1 MRRVIISTVGTSLL
15 TNQINRSLPEEQDW
29 YGRLRDTANSTLEKT
44 PEDVLNIIET
54 LKTRAIKKLAQS
66 STAQIRSASA
76 ELNGIYGLYQEQ
88 LELARQDMHWLVA
101 TDTAQGK
108 ETAEIVESFLQARGI
123 TAQIYT
129 PKGLSTTT
137 TRCFA
142 DGIDELLTQL
152 ESMTSGYDKV
162 CFNLVGGFKSL
173 QAYLNTIGMF
183 YADEIIYIFEGVNSE
198 VITIPR
204 LPIKIDESVI
214 EPYKV
219 QFAMMAVGT
228 EVSRSQLP
236 GIQEALIFRV
246 DDDVTL
252 SNWGKLIWNQS
263 KSRILSG
270 ELLVFPRI
278 QYQESFIKDYERTR
292 AEGERVKLQETL
304 AKVAYL
310 LEKYNGDR
318 SALTGDGGVQLETY
332 KNTAIEHFRVT
343 LSLRVSYQVVA
354 GGNLSLRYYGTHD
367 HVERSEGIR

>member
-1 MRRVIISTVGTSLL
+1 MRRVVISTIGTSLL
-15 TNQINRSLPEEQDW
+15 TNQINRSNLEEKDW
-29 YGRLRDTANSTLEKT
+29 YNQLRDTANSTLEKT
-44 PEDVLNIIET
+44 PKDVLEIIET
-54 LKTRAIKKLAQS
+54 LKARAIEKLAQS

-88 LELARQDMHWLVA
+88 LELSHQDMHWLVA

-108 ETAEIVESFLQARGI
+108 ETAEIVESFLQSRGI
-123 TAQIYT
+123 AVQIYT
-129 PKGLSTTT
+129 PKGLSTTS
-137 TRCFA
+137 TRCFS

-152 ESMTSGYDKV
+152 ESMTSGYEKV

-219 QFAMMAVGT
+219 QFALMATGA
-228 EVSRSQLP
+228 EVNLSQLP

-246 DDDVTL
+246 DEEVTL

-263 KSRILSG
+263 KSKILSG
-270 ELLVFPRI
+270 ELLMFPRI
-278 QYQESFIKDYERTR
+278 QYQQSFIKDYERIKN
-292 AEGERVKLQETL
+292 EGERVKLQETL

-310 LEKYNGDR
+310 LEKSKGDR
-318 SALTGDGGVQLETY
+318 TALTGDGGVQLETY

-343 LSLRVSYQVVA
+343 LSLRVSYQAVD

-367 HVERSEGIR
+367 HVERSEGLR

>member
-1 MRRVIISTVGTSLL
+1 MRRVVISTVGTSLL
-15 TNQINRSLPEEQDW
+15 TNQINRSNLEEKDW
-29 YGRLRDTANSTLEKT
+29 YSQLRDTANSTLEKT
-44 PEDVLNIIET
+44 PKDVLKIIET
-54 LKTRAIKKLAQS
+54 LKVRAIKKLEQS

-88 LELARQDMHWLVA
+88 LELSRQDMHWLVA

-108 ETAEIVESFLQARGI
+108 ETAEIVELFLQTRGI
-123 TAQIYT
+123 TVQIYT

-137 TRCFA
+137 TRCFS

-152 ESMTSGYDKV
+152 DPMTSGYDRV

-219 QFAMMAVGT
+219 QFALMAAGA

-246 DDDVTL
+246 DEEVTL

-263 KSRILSG
+263 KSKILSG
-270 ELLVFPRI
+270 ELLMFPRI
-278 QYQESFIKDYERTR
+278 QYQQSFIRDYEGIRN
-292 AEGERVKLQETL
+292 EGERVKLQETL

-310 LEKYNGDR
+310 LEKSRGDR

-332 KNTAIEHFRVT
+332 KNTVIEHFRVT
-343 LSLRVSYQVVA
+343 LSLRVSYQAVD

-367 HVERSEGIR
+367 HVERSEGLR

>member
-1 MRRVIISTVGTSLL
+1 MRRVVISTVGTSLL
-15 TNQINRSLPEEQDW
+15 TNQINRSNLEEKDW
-29 YGRLRDTANSTLEKT
+29 YSQLRDTANSTLEKT
-44 PEDVLNIIET
+44 PKDVLKIIET
-54 LKTRAIKKLAQS
+54 LKVRAIKKLEQS

-88 LELARQDMHWLVA
+88 LELSRQDMHWLVA

-108 ETAEIVESFLQARGI
+108 ETAEIVESFLQTRGI
-123 TAQIYT
+123 TVQIYT

-137 TRCFA
+137 TRCFS

-152 ESMTSGYDKV
+152 DPMTSGYDRV

-219 QFAMMAVGT
+219 QFALMAAGA
-228 EVSRSQLP
+228 EVNHSQLS
-236 GIQEALIFRV
+236 GIQEALIFRI
-246 DDDVTL
+246 DEEVTL

-263 KSRILSG
+263 KSKILSG
-270 ELLVFPRI
+270 ELLMFPRI
-278 QYQESFIKDYERTR
+278 QYQQSFIRDYEGIRN
-292 AEGERVKLQETL
+292 EGERVKLQETL

-310 LEKYNGDR
+310 LEKSRGDR

-343 LSLRVSYQVVA
+343 LSLRVSYQAVD
-354 GGNLSLRYYGTHD
+354 GGNLSLRYYGTSRGD
-367 HVERSEGIR
+367 E

>member
-1 MRRVIISTVGTSLL
+1 MRRVVISTVGTSLL
-15 TNQINRSLPEEQDW
+15 TNQINRSHPTEKDW
-29 YGRLRDTANSTLEKT
+29 YGQLRDTANLTREQT
-44 PEDVLNIIET
+44 PKDVLNIIET
-54 LKTRAIKKLAQS
+54 LQARAIQKLAHS

-76 ELNGIYGLYQEQ
+76 ELNGVYGLYQEQ
-88 LELARQDMHWLVA
+88 LEQARQDLHWLVA

-137 TRCFA
+137 TRCFT

-152 ESMTSGYDKV
+152 ESMTSGYEQV

-214 EPYKV
+214 APYKV
-219 QFAMMAVGT
+219 QFALMAAGA
-228 EVSRSQLP
+228 EVSRAQLS

-246 DDDVTL
+246 DEDVTL
-252 SNWGKLIWNQS
+252 SNWGKLIWNQA
-263 KSRILSG
+263 KSQLLSG
-270 ELLVFPRI
+270 DLLAFPRL
-278 QYQESFIKDYERTR
+278 QYQPSFIRDYQGIRN
-292 AEGERVKLQETL
+292 AAERVKLQETL
-304 AKVAYL
+304 AKIAYL
-310 LEKYNGDR
+310 LEKSNGDR

-343 LSLRVSYQVVA
+343 LSLRVSYQA
-354 GGNLSLRYYGTHD
+354 DGGNLSLRYYGTHD
-367 HVERSEGIR
+367 HVEGSEGVR